1 MIKVNLLDSVTDRA
15 TGVAAVEERVANP
28 RAQTLLIGLVVAG
41 LMALTIAYDYYS
53 ANRDYSAAQAELA
66 NQQAINAQMVAVNQE
81 KEDLAKKTRDIQAR
95 IDVIQKLRASQ
106 QGPGDVLRSV
116 KERIDS
122 IPGLYLESVEQ
133 KGSELI
139 VKGGSPNEAS
149 VTRFGQS
156 MEFSSGLFSNLSIE
170 TKREKAQVNSAEYQA
185 PAADAS
191 GKAVK
196 FEMPEVVNFTIRCS
210 YAPAGELTQA
220 GAPTAA
226 TAAAPAPASNQVAQK
241 TRD

>member
-15 TGVAAVEERVANP
+15 TGVAAVEEKVTNP
-28 RAQTLLIGLVVAG
+28 RAQTLLIGLVIAG
-41 LMALTIAYDYYS
+41 VLALGMAYDYYS
-53 ANRDYSAAQAELA
+53 ANKDHDVAQAELT
-66 NQQAINAQMVAVNQE
+66 NQQTINTQMMAVNQE
-81 KEDLAKKTRDIQAR
+81 KEDLGRKTKDIEVR
-95 IDVIQKLRASQ
+95 IDAIQKLRASQ
-106 QGPGDVLRSV
+106 KGPGDVLRSV

-139 VKGGSPNEAS
+139 VTGSSPNEAS

-170 TKREKAQVNSAEYQA
+170 TKREKVQA
-185 PAADAS
+185 SAADAAS
-191 GKAVK
+191 MPDANGKLVK
-196 FEMPEVVNFTIRCS
+196 VEMPEVINFTIKCS
-210 YAPAGELTQA
+210 YAPTAPKPQP

-226 TAAAPAPASNQVAQK
+226 APASNQIAQK
-241 TRD
+241 

>member
-15 TGVAAVEERVANP
+15 TGVAAVEEKVTNP
-28 RAQTLLIGLVVAG
+28 RAQTLLIGLVIAG
-41 LMALTIAYDYYS
+41 LLGLGMAYDYYS
-53 ANRDYSAAQAELA
+53 ANKDHAEAQAELA
-66 NQQAINAQMVAVNQE
+66 NQQTINTQMMAVNQE
-81 KEDLAKKTRDIQAR
+81 KEDLGRKTKDIEVR
-95 IDVIQKLRASQ
+95 IDAIQKLRASQ
-106 QGPGDVLRSV
+106 KGPGDILRSV

-139 VKGGSPNEAS
+139 VTGSSPNEAS

-170 TKREKAQVNSAEYQA
+170 TKREKVQTTAATAAETA
-185 PAADAS
+185 PITDAN

-196 FEMPEVVNFTIRCS
+196 VEMPEVVNFTIKCS
-210 YAPAGELTQA
+210 YAPTAPKAPAGT
-220 GAPTAA
+220 PAA
-226 TAAAPAPASNQVAQK
+226 TAPASNQIAQK
-241 TRD
+241 